1 MSRPVQGAG
10 FRSRIPVFLGAF
22 LACAAAG
29 AGAADRI
36 ADPAHLGLVPLF
48 LDGFESAECA
58 SWSATS
64 SPLAAPDADQDL
76 FGDELLPTVNC
87 QPPAGYVPD
96 RTDCDDADP
105 DVHPGAPELCNG
117 IDDDCDPG
125 TADGADEPQLGQ
137 PCDGN
142 DGDLCLEGVV
152 FCGAGALE
160 CSDTTPTNVEL
171 CNGIDDDCD
180 TLIDEDF
187 ILDNNPI
194 CAGHT
199 FLGSVAG
206 DTGAELLTVSSFDER
221 FYRVTVRE
229 DDSSASPADLTVRIR
244 LTPPPSSD
252 FDLHVL
258 CLSCGST
265 QGGSSTLGP
274 GQVETVL
281 LGRDD
286 TFGGGDESFDVL
298 VEVRYVASSVC
309 GLWTLEV
316 LGNVVTANRAC
327 N

>member
-1 MSRPVQGAG
+1 V
-10 FRSRIPVFLGAF
+10 V
-22 LACAAAG
+22 LASLLICLAAAG
-29 AGAADRI
+29 GTATERTTYDAFQGA
-36 ADPAHLGLVPLF
+36 VPIF
-48 LDGFESAECA
+48 LEDFESGECS
-58 SWSATS
+58 SWSASS
-64 SPLAAPDADQDL
+64 SPLAAPDADLDL

-87 QPPAGYVPD
+87 QPPAGYVFD
-96 RTDCDDADP
+96 LTDCDDTDP

-117 IDDDCDPG
+117 IDDDCDAG
-125 TADGADEPQLGQ
+125 TADGDDEPQLGQ
-137 PCDGN
+137 PCDGS
-142 DGDLCLEGVV
+142 DGDLCAEGTI
-152 FCGAGALE
+152 FCGSGSLE

-187 ILDNNPI
+187 ILDNNPV
-194 CAGHT
+194 CANNT

-206 DTGAELLTVSSFDER
+206 DTGAELLTASSFDER

-229 DDSSASPADLTVRIR
+229 DDSSAGSVDLTVRIR

-274 GQVETVL
+274 GQVETVD

-286 TFGGGDESFDVL
+286 IFGGGDETFDVL
-298 VEVRYVASSVC
+298 VEVRYVSSSVC